1 MRCKLTTFTAFL
13 DNRICSPTTALLTL
27 TNDKHHKVS
36 THMAHA
42 IKYDLTPLEDYLAG
56 ERDVDIR
63 SEYVDG
69 LIYAMAGASETHNT
83 IASSFNALIE
93 THLRDGC
100 RVWQSDMK
108 VVIRNKGQK
117 FSYYPDIMAAC
128 GDNTD
133 DLYVRTNPILI
144 VEVLSDSTER
154 TDLKEKFDNYT
165 SIPTLLEYVV
175 VSQDV
180 PLVRLFRRR
189 TSWEREAYRAGETFR
204 LESVELDVPVEHIYR
219 RVRKEV
225 GMDVSR

>member
-1 MRCKLTTFTAFL
+1 
-13 DNRICSPTTALLTL
+13 
-27 TNDKHHKVS
+27 
-36 THMAHA
+36 MAYA
-42 IKYDLTPLEDYLAG
+42 IKYDLIPFEDYLAG
-56 ERDVDIR
+56 ERDVEIR

-69 LIYAMAGASETHNT
+69 LIYAMAGASRTHNT

-93 THLRDGC
+93 THLRESC

-128 GDNTD
+128 QFDEDNDYICT
-133 DLYVRTNPILI
+133 TPTLI
-144 VEVLSDSTER
+144 IEVLSDSTER

-180 PLVRLFRRR
+180 PLVRLWRRR
-189 TSWEREAYRAGETFR
+189 TSWEREMYRADDTFR
-204 LESVELDVPVEHIYR
+204 LESVALDVPVQHIYR

-225 GMDVSR
+225 GLDVAQ

>member
-1 MRCKLTTFTAFL
+1 
-13 DNRICSPTTALLTL
+13 
-27 TNDKHHKVS
+27 
-36 THMAHA
+36 MAHA
-42 IKYDLTPLEDYLAG
+42 IKYDFTPFEDYLAG

-83 IASSFNALIE
+83 ITSSFNALIE

-133 DLYVRTNPILI
+133 DLYVRTNPSGG
-144 VEVLSDSTER
+144 VLPGNEKRTAKKIQGVTGSDAS
-154 TDLKEKFDNYT
+154 FY
-165 SIPTLLEYVV
+165 
-175 VSQDV
+175 
-180 PLVRLFRRR
+180 
-189 TSWEREAYRAGETFR
+189 
-204 LESVELDVPVEHIYR
+204 
-219 RVRKEV
+219 
-225 GMDVSR
+225 

>member
-1 MRCKLTTFTAFL
+1 
-13 DNRICSPTTALLTL
+13 
-27 TNDKHHKVS
+27 
-36 THMAHA
+36 MAHA
-42 IKYDLTPLEDYLAG
+42 IKYDFTPFEDYLAG

-83 IASSFNALIE
+83 IAMSFASAIDNKLK
-93 THLRDGC
+93 DGC

-133 DLYVRTNPILI
+133 DLYVRTNPVLI
-144 VEVLSDSTER
+144 VEVLSDSTAR

-165 SIPTLLEYVV
+165 SIPSLLEYVV

-180 PLVRLFRRR
+180 PLVRLSRRR
-189 TSWEREAYRAGETFR
+189 TSWEREMYRADDTFR
-204 LESVELDVPVEHIYR
+204 LESVELDIPVQHIYR

-225 GMDVSR
+225 GLEVSR